1 MKPTDELYFQYA
13 GVITSV
19 VNKYAHD
26 FPDLADDLFLQAQLL
41 FCQACLSYDPER
53 NVGKN
58 GKIASFET
66 WLRNKLKSLNMVIR
80 KASKGPC
87 SDRHLGNPPAICF
100 SEIERAASTAD
111 KTSKK
116 TDYTDTDQPYAIPM
130 NVLQEY
136 TEKLSDG
143 TDKGHDY
150 PEALLPYIRAL
161 RGDALQVF
169 KDYCLGAFERKERKN
184 YIPIA
189 LQKARAIYDPRYI
202 YRAVYRDRGWSYA
215 RVQNAWRGLH
225 GILKNYLDGKLPTN
239 VNNSST
245 RKRLRVPRNEAYW
258 HKWEYDFEQK
268 HSITYN
274 TYRVLVKKGLL
285 PPLQECNETED
296 FSRFL
301 LQMFS
306 Y

>member
-19 VNKYAHD
+19 VNKYAYD

-41 FCQACLSYDPER
+41 FCQACLSYDPEK

-58 GKIASFET
+58 GKVASFET
-66 WLRNKLKSLNMVIR
+66 WLRNNLKSLNMVIR
-80 KASKGPC
+80 KAAKGPC

-100 SEIERAASTAD
+100 SEIERIASTAGKAGED
-111 KTSKK
+111 P
-116 TDYTDTDQPYAIPM
+116 DDNDTDQPYAIKM

-136 TEKLSDG
+136 AENLSDG

-150 PEALLPYIRAL
+150 PDALLPYIRAL

-169 KDYCLGAFERKERKN
+169 KDYCLGAFERKDRKN
-184 YIPIA
+184 ITIA
-189 LQKARAIYDPRYI
+189 QKKARAIYDPRYI
-202 YRAVYRDRGWSYA
+202 YRAVYRDRGWSFA

-225 GILKNYLDGKLPTN
+225 GILKNYLDGKLP
-239 VNNSST
+239 VNINNPST
-245 RKRLRVPRNEAYW
+245 RKRLRTPRNEAFW

-268 HSITYN
+268 HSIAYN
-274 TYRVLVKKGLL
+274 TYRVLVKKGIL
-285 PPLQECNETED
+285 PPLKECAED
-296 FSRFL
+296 ENFSKYL
-301 LQMFS
+301 LHTFT

>member
-41 FCQACLSYDPER
+41 FCQACLSYDPEK

-66 WLRNKLKSLNMVIR
+66 WLRNNLKSLNMVIR
-80 KASKGPC
+80 KAAKGPC

-100 SEIERAASTAD
+100 SEIERLASTAGKAGED
-111 KTSKK
+111 P
-116 TDYTDTDQPYAIPM
+116 DDNDTDQPYAIKM

-136 TEKLSDG
+136 AENLSDG

-150 PEALLPYIRAL
+150 PDALLPYIRAL

-169 KDYCLGAFERKERKN
+169 KDYCLGAFERKDRKN
-184 YIPIA
+184 ITIA
-189 LQKARAIYDPRYI
+189 QKKARAIYDPRYI

-225 GILKNYLDGKLPTN
+225 GILKNYLDGKLP
-239 VNNSST
+239 VNINNPST
-245 RKRLRVPRNEAYW
+245 RKRLRTPRNEASL
-258 HKWEYDFEQK
+258 HKWKYEFEQK
-268 HSITYN
+268 HSITYY
-274 TYRVLVKKGLL
+274 TYNVLVKKGIL
-285 PPLQECNETED
+285 PPLKECAEDED
-296 FSRFL
+296 FSKYL
-301 LQMFS
+301 LHTFT